1 MLTHTS
7 WAPSAGRGNS
17 PRLAEETG
25 SRMGGERAV
34 GRGGA
39 PGRRLGEAHA
49 APHRLAS
56 DPRPN
61 GGRGT
66 SAVPWPGSEGAQ
78 EVPAATMRRGMVRA
92 LGIDFGE
99 KRIGIAISDPAGRLA
114 VPLTTL
120 ARRDDRSAM
129 AAIAEIALREGVGR
143 LVMGEPVRLDGT
155 RGPAA
160 ARVRRFGERLAGG
173 TALPLPFVDEG
184 LTRVETG
191 GGWGA
196 AGVDPR
202 REPERIDALA
212 AQIVLQ
218 EE

>member
-143 LVMGEPVRLDGT
+143 LVLGEPVSLDGT

-160 ARVRRFGERLAGG
+160 ARGRRFGERLGARTGLPLTLVDEALISVEAAARLRAAGG
-173 TALPLPFVDEG
+173 
-184 LTRVETG
+184 
-191 GGWGA
+191 
-196 AGVDPR
+196 DPR
-202 REPERIDALA
+202 RGAGGVDALA
-212 AQIVLQ
+212 G
-218 EE
+218 